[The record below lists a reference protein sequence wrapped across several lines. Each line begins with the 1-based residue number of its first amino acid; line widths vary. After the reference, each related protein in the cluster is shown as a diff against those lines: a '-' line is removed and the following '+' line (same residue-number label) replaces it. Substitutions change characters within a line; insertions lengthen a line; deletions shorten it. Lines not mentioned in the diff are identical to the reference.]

1 MSQIGYPIRTPRS
14 LNRVVGRVIVLET
27 TWMHQRLE
35 VLTNIAWH
43 AVENTFARIA
53 KATQPIGVQ
62 MARRKGMF
70 HNAILRRNRRKFMYC
85 LCATVMKCTCDVLIS
100 VWTMCACTCMKYV
113 LFGKTLCLSYVSTVC
128 VVRDVCLDYILC
140 TMLSFVFTFI
150 RTLGFAM
157 FTNLIYVFDVICHV
171 YVYELFT
178 STLICVF
185 AIRSGDWCE
194 APFAFGGWTASTRS
208 EVMDARSIPY
218 GNLVAYLFTIS
229 MYTLNCTLFVNFQVV
244 D

>member
-1 MSQIGYPIRTPRS
+1 
-14 LNRVVGRVIVLET
+14 
-27 TWMHQRLE
+27 
-35 VLTNIAWH
+35 
-43 AVENTFARIA
+43 
-53 KATQPIGVQ
+53 

-70 HNAILRRNRRKFMYC
+70 HNAILRRNRRKFVYC

-113 LFGKTLCLSYVSTVC
+113 LFGQTLCLSYVSTVC

-140 TMLSFVFTFI
+140 TMLSFVFTFV

-208 EVMDARSIPY
+208 EVTDARWVLEPRWITSGSELSIYTTEPDMWPQAEADS
-218 GNLVAYLFTIS
+218 VATRG
-229 MYTLNCTLFVNFQVV
+229 V
-244 D
+244 DST